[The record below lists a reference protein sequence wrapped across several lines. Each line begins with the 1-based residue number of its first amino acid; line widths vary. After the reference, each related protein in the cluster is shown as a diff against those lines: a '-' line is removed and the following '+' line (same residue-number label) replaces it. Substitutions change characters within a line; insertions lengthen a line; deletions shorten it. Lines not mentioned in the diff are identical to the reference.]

1 DSEKKVERV
10 NCKFEGIL
18 NWNITQ
24 SIVIA
29 YSISGSILIIAV
41 SAIAPKTIDT
51 KNIVIRLI
59 GVVSKGA
66 DRFDGVSGRNCN
78 NSDVNMTKS
87 ESHKV
92 NSKRL
97 EPVRQL
103 TGLNTVKI
111 QLFVKE

>member
-1 DSEKKVERV
+1 MVR
-10 NCKFEGIL
+10 
-18 NWNITQ
+18 
-24 SIVIA
+24 
-29 YSISGSILIIAV
+29 
-41 SAIAPKTIDT
+41 
-51 KNIVIRLI
+51 KNPT
-59 GVVSKGA
+59 A
-66 DRFDGVSGRNCN
+66 DIEELGFDGVSGRNCN